1 MQPKAAFSASRETL
15 LLARNLRESRL
26 ALRPHNQGRF
36 CGARFA
42 SDSPRI
48 GLCSAP
54 ASQDSPRA
62 AITAARV
69 ACLLGEVFPARAAD
83 FGCKMPLRSDDGNP
97 SQKETT
103 GRQPNRR
110 SVPSPPDSPLPN
122 GRPGK
127 RACSN
132 KHSPAE
138 TPLTCGRSARLDTP
152 RHAQQVAPVVHFP
165 ARGRGGGSFP
175 QAYDSVG
182 SAGRSG
188 HVSPSGTGDRAKA
201 SCKHTTRSTHMAAT
215 EGYPGAREQSI
226 GRFEDCSKRSEPRRS
241 GLGYAGEARA

>member
-42 SDSPRI
+42 SNSPRI

-97 SQKETT
+97 SRKETT
-103 GRQPNRR
+103 GRQPDRR

-132 KHSPAE
+132 KHM
-138 TPLTCGRSARLDTP
+138 TPNGAAGGRAIL
-152 RHAQQVAPVVHFP
+152 
-165 ARGRGGGSFP
+165 
-175 QAYDSVG
+175 
-182 SAGRSG
+182 
-188 HVSPSGTGDRAKA
+188 
-201 SCKHTTRSTHMAAT
+201 
-215 EGYPGAREQSI
+215 
-226 GRFEDCSKRSEPRRS
+226 
-241 GLGYAGEARA
+241 ARARSIRAFRGLSEAKRAPQKRPCP